1 MFFQGSSVVTA
12 ELWPKQMFLLAS
24 FSASMTLHFGISQC
38 ANGLTVKQ
46 NLVLVLYA
54 LLLLAQQLMKLISG
68 QMAFRNQVAVVLVLQ
83 VFLNLGLA
91 RNLSW
96 YRRKSWLNLRVVQK
110 SSRDLGQILFDLI
123 PPAYALQLIKN
134 ELSHSKI
141 LLHSGIFRVVA
152 LQLDLCGFTNL
163 SSSLRPASL
172 ANALHKLFSDFDDA
186 VLGRNLFKVDTIG
199 DAYIVVGWL
208 HRSSSQKADFGGS
221 ALSMRIKKEVAEDSE
236 APDDELDDVNQCA
249 DILSL
254 AGELL
259 EIMNRHRY
267 MSSIPWDARIGVS
280 LGNAVAGVLG
290 DRQKRFSVQ
299 GEAMQQIARLEPQ
312 GKPGKAHC
320 SANFFDLLSKRDVG
334 KRLLKDWVVE
344 KVVLE
349 NLQET
354 SSGQV
359 EAGSYLLSLPEK
371 NNGNVDNFGRREFPE
386 RKFGYK

>member
-1 MFFQGSSVVTA
+1 M
-12 ELWPKQMFLLAS
+12 
-24 FSASMTLHFGISQC
+24 SQC

-54 LLLLAQQLMKLISG
+54 LILLAQQLMKFISG
-68 QMAFRNQVAVVLVLQ
+68 QMGFSIMSLTLVIQVV
-83 VFLNLGLA
+83 LNLGLA

-110 SSRDLGQILFDLI
+110 SRRDLGQILFDLI
-123 PPAYALQLIKN
+123 PPIYALQLIKN
-134 ELSHSKI
+134 ELSYSKI
-141 LLHSGIFRVVA
+141 RLHSGIFRVVA

-172 ANALHKLFSDFDDA
+172 ANAVHRLFSDFDDA

-221 ALSMRIKKEVAEDSE
+221 VLRLPIMKEGAEDSD
-236 APDDELDDVNQCA
+236 APNDELDDVNQCA
-249 DILSL
+249 DMLSL

-259 EIMNRHRY
+259 EIINRHRHT
-267 MSSIPWDARIGVS
+267 SSIPWDARIGMS

-299 GEAMQQIARLEPQ
+299 GEAMQHIAQLEPQ
-312 GKPGKAHC
+312 SKPGKAHC
-320 SANFFDLLSKRDVG
+320 SDDFFNLLSKRDVG
-334 KRLLKDWVVE
+334 KRLLKHWVVE

-349 NLQET
+349 SSQET

-359 EAGSYLLSLPEK
+359 EAGSYLLSFK
-371 NNGNVDNFGRREFPE
+371 KIMATSTTFE
-386 RKFGYK
+386 R

>member
-1 MFFQGSSVVTA
+1 
-12 ELWPKQMFLLAS
+12 
-24 FSASMTLHFGISQC
+24 
-38 ANGLTVKQ
+38 
-46 NLVLVLYA
+46 
-54 LLLLAQQLMKLISG
+54 
-68 QMAFRNQVAVVLVLQ
+68 LVLQ
-83 VFLNLGLA
+83 VVLNLGLA

-110 SSRDLGQILFDLI
+110 STEELGNILFDLI
-123 PPAYALQLIKN
+123 PPVYALQLIKN
-134 ELSHSKI
+134 ELSHAKM

-152 LQLDLCGFTNL
+152 FQLDLCGFTNL

-172 ANALHKLFSDFDDA
+172 ANAVHGLFSDFDDA

-208 HRSSSQKADFGGS
+208 HRNSSQKAV
-221 ALSMRIKKEVAEDSE
+221 LSLPIMKEGAEDSE

-259 EIMNRHRY
+259 EIMNRHRHT
-267 MSSIPWDARIGVS
+267 SPIPWDARIGIS

-290 DRQKRFSVQ
+290 DRQKRFAVQ
-299 GEAMQQIARLEPQ
+299 GEAMHRIAQLEPQ
-312 GKPGKAHC
+312 GKPGKVHC
-320 SANFFDLLSKRDVG
+320 SADFFDLLSKKDVG
-334 KRLLKDWVVE
+334 KRLLKYWVVE

-359 EAGSYLLSLPEK
+359 EAGSYLLSSEK
-371 NNGNVDNFGRREFPE
+371 DNGNFDNFGR
-386 RKFGYK
+386 

>member
-1 MFFQGSSVVTA
+1 MTA
-12 ELWPKQMFLLAS
+12 ELWPKQIFLLAS

-46 NLVLVLYA
+46 NLVLVLCA
-54 LLLLAQQLMKLISG
+54 LILLTDQLMKLISG
-68 QMAFRNQVAVVLVLQ
+68 QMGFRIHVAVVLVLQ
-83 VFLNLGLA
+83 VVLNLGLS

-96 YRRKSWLNLRVVQK
+96 SRRKSWLNLRVVQK
-110 SSRDLGQILFDLI
+110 STKDLGQILFDLI
-123 PPAYALQLIKN
+123 PPVYALQLIKN
-134 ELSHSKI
+134 ELSDSKI
-141 LLHSGIFRVVA
+141 LTAMGCENFRVVA

-172 ANALHKLFSDFDDA
+172 ANAVHMLFSDFDDA

-208 HRSSSQKADFGGS
+208 HKNSSQKADFGGS
-221 ALSMRIKKEVAEDSE
+221 VLRLPSMKEGAEDSE
-236 APDDELDDVNQCA
+236 APDDELDDVKQCA

-259 EIMNRHRY
+259 EIINRHRHT
-267 MSSIPWDARIGVS
+267 SPSIPWDARIGIS
-280 LGNAVAGVLG
+280 IGNAVAGVLG

-299 GEAMQQIARLEPQ
+299 GEAMQQIAQLEPQ

-320 SANFFDLLSKRDVG
+320 SANFFNLLSKRDVG
-334 KRLLKDWVVE
+334 KFLLKYWVVE

-349 NLQET
+349 NSQET
-354 SSGQV
+354 IAGQV
-359 EAGSYLLSLPEK
+359 EAGSYLLSLEK
-371 NNGNVDNFGRREFPE
+371 NHGNFE
-386 RKFGYK
+386 R

>member
-1 MFFQGSSVVTA
+1 MTA

-54 LLLLAQQLMKLISG
+54 LLLLAQQLMKLMSG

-110 SSRDLGQILFDLI
+110 STKDLGQILFDLI
-123 PPAYALQLIKN
+123 PPVYALQLIKN
-134 ELSHSKI
+134 ELSDSKI
-141 LLHSGIFRVVA
+141 LLESGNFRVVA
-152 LQLDLCGFTNL
+152 LQLDLCGFTDL

-172 ANALHKLFSDFDDA
+172 ANAVHMLFSDFDDA

-208 HRSSSQKADFGGS
+208 HRNSSQKTDFGGS
-221 ALSMRIKKEVAEDSE
+221 VWSLSMMKEGAEDSE
-236 APDDELDDVNQCA
+236 APDDELDDVNHCA

-259 EIMNRHRY
+259 EIMNRHRHT
-267 MSSIPWDARIGVS
+267 SSIELGHPAWDARIGIS

-299 GEAMQQIARLEPQ
+299 GDAMQQIAQLEPQ
-312 GKPGKAHC
+312 GQPGKAHC
-320 SANFFDLLSKRDVG
+320 SADFFNLLSKRDVG
-334 KRLLKDWVVE
+334 KRLLKYWVVE
-344 KVVLE
+344 KVVLG
-349 NLQET
+349 NSRET

-359 EAGSYLLSLPEK
+359 EVGSYLLSLEK
-371 NNGNVDNFGRREFPE
+371 NDGNFDNFE
-386 RKFGYK
+386 R

>member
-12 ELWPKQMFLLAS
+12 ELWPKQTFILGT

-54 LLLLAQQLMKLISG
+54 LILLAQQLMKLISG
-68 QMAFRNQVAVVLVLQ
+68 QMGLNVNLTIVLVSQ
-83 VFLNLGLA
+83 VVVNLVVA

-96 YRRKSWLNLRVVQK
+96 YRRKSWLNLLVVQK
-110 SSRDLGQILFDLI
+110 SMKDLGQILFDLI
-123 PPAYALQLIKN
+123 PPVYALQLIKN
-134 ELSHSKI
+134 ELSDSKI
-141 LLHSGIFRVVA
+141 LLKSGNFRVVA

-163 SSSLRPASL
+163 SSSLCPASI
-172 ANALHKLFSDFDDA
+172 ANAVHRLFSEFDDA
-186 VLGRNLFKVDTIG
+186 VLGRNVFKVDTIG

-221 ALSMRIKKEVAEDSE
+221 DLSLPIMKEGAEDSE
-236 APDDELDDVNQCA
+236 APDDELDDVNQCG

-259 EIMNRHRY
+259 EIINRHRHT
-267 MSSIPWDARIGVS
+267 SSIPWDARIGIS

-299 GEAMQQIARLEPQ
+299 GEAMQQIAELEPQ
-312 GKPGKAHC
+312 GQPGKAHC
-320 SANFFDLLSKRDVG
+320 SADFFNLLCKRDVG
-334 KRLLKDWVVE
+334 KRLLKYWVVE
-344 KVVLE
+344 KVVWE
-349 NLQET
+349 NSQDT

-359 EAGSYLLSLPEK
+359 EAGSYMLSLEK
-371 NNGNVDNFGRREFPE
+371 NEGNFDNFGR
-386 RKFGYK
+386 

>member
-1 MFFQGSSVVTA
+1 
-12 ELWPKQMFLLAS
+12 
-24 FSASMTLHFGISQC
+24 
-38 ANGLTVKQ
+38 VKQ

-54 LLLLAQQLMKLISG
+54 LILLAQQLIKLIYG
-68 QMAFRNQVAVVLVLQ
+68 QMGFSIGVALTLVLQ
-83 VFLNLGLA
+83 VVLNLGLA

-110 SSRDLGQILFDLI
+110 STQDLGQILFDLI
-123 PPAYALQLIKN
+123 PPVYALQLIKN
-134 ELSHSKI
+134 ELSDSKI
-141 LLHSGIFRVVA
+141 LTAMGGCGNFRVVA

-172 ANALHKLFSDFDDA
+172 ANAIHMLFSDFDDA
-186 VLGRNLFKVDTIG
+186 VLGRYLFKVDTIG

-208 HRSSSQKADFGGS
+208 HRNSSQKADFGGS
-221 ALSMRIKKEVAEDSE
+221 VLSLPVMKEGAEDSE
-236 APDDELDDVNQCA
+236 APDGEMDDVNQCA

-259 EIMNRHRY
+259 EIINRHRHT
-267 MSSIPWDARIGVS
+267 SSIPWDARIGIS

-299 GEAMQQIARLEPQ
+299 GEAMQHIAQLEPQ

-320 SANFFDLLSKRDVG
+320 SANFFNLLSKRDVG
-334 KRLLKDWVVE
+334 KRLLKYWVVE
-344 KVVLE
+344 KVVLG
-349 NLQET
+349 NSQET

-359 EAGSYLLSLPEK
+359 EAGSYLLSSK
-371 NNGNVDNFGRREFPE
+371 KNGNFDNFE
-386 RKFGYK
+386 R

>member
-1 MFFQGSSVVTA
+1 
-12 ELWPKQMFLLAS
+12 
-24 FSASMTLHFGISQC
+24 
-38 ANGLTVKQ
+38 
-46 NLVLVLYA
+46 
-54 LLLLAQQLMKLISG
+54 MKFMSG
-68 QMAFRNQVAVVLVLQ
+68 QMGFSIHVAVVLALQ
-83 VFLNLGLA
+83 VVLNVGLA

-110 SSRDLGQILFDLI
+110 STQDLGRILFDLI
-123 PPAYALQLIKN
+123 PPGYALQLIKN
-134 ELSHSKI
+134 ELSDSKI
-141 LLHSGIFRVVA
+141 LFESGNFRVVA
-152 LQLDLCGFTNL
+152 LQLDFCGFTNL
-163 SSSLRPASL
+163 SSSLLPASL
-172 ANALHKLFSDFDDA
+172 ANAVHRLFSDFDDA

-221 ALSMRIKKEVAEDSE
+221 ALSMRIMKEVAEDSE

-259 EIMNRHRY
+259 EIMNRHRHT
-267 MSSIPWDARIGVS
+267 SSIPWDARIGIS

-299 GEAMQQIARLEPQ
+299 GEAMHHIAQLEPQ

-320 SANFFDLLSKRDVG
+320 SADFFNLLSKTDVG
-334 KRLLKDWVVE
+334 KRLLKHWLVE

-349 NLQET
+349 NSQET

-359 EAGSYLLSLPEK
+359 EAGSYLLSFK
-371 NNGNVDNFGRREFPE
+371 QNNRNCDNFE
-386 RKFGYK
+386 R

>member
-12 ELWPKQMFLLAS
+12 ELWPKKIFLLAT
-24 FSASMTLHFGISQC
+24 FSASMTLHFGMSQC

-46 NLVLVLYA
+46 NLVLVLYSLI
-54 LLLLAQQLMKLISG
+54 LLVPQLMKLIYG
-68 QMAFRNQVAVVLVLQ
+68 QMRFSNHLAVVLVLQ
-83 VFLNLGLA
+83 VVLNLGLA

-96 YRRKSWLNLRVVQK
+96 YRRKSWLNLRVVKKATQ
-110 SSRDLGQILFDLI
+110 DLGQILFDLI
-123 PPAYALQLIKN
+123 PPVYALQLIKN
-134 ELSHSKI
+134 ELSDSKI
-141 LLHSGIFRVVA
+141 LSTMESGNFRVVA

-172 ANALHKLFSDFDDA
+172 ANAVHRLFSDFDDA

-208 HRSSSQKADFGGS
+208 HRSSAQKEDFGGS
-221 ALSMRIKKEVAEDSE
+221 VLSLPVMTEGAEDSE
-236 APDDELDDVNQCA
+236 ARDYELDDVNHCA

-259 EIMNRHRY
+259 EIINRHRHT
-267 MSSIPWDARIGVS
+267 SSIPWDARIGIS

-299 GEAMQQIARLEPQ
+299 GEAIAHIAQLEPQ

-320 SANFFDLLSKRDVG
+320 SADFFNLLSKRDVG
-334 KRLLKDWVVE
+334 KCLLKYWVVE
-344 KVVLE
+344 NVFLE
-349 NLQET
+349 NSQET

-359 EAGSYLLSLPEK
+359 EAGSYLLSL
-371 NNGNVDNFGRREFPE
+371 
-386 RKFGYK
+386 RKK

>member
-12 ELWPKQMFLLAS
+12 ELWPKQTFSLGT
-24 FSASMTLHFGISQC
+24 FSASMTLHFGVSQC

-54 LLLLAQQLMKLISG
+54 LILLAQQLMKLISG
-68 QMAFRNQVAVVLVLQ
+68 QMGFNFYLTIVLVSQVA
-83 VFLNLGLA
+83 LNLGLA

-96 YRRKSWLNLRVVQK
+96 YRRKSWLNLLVVQK
-110 SSRDLGQILFDLI
+110 SMKDLGQILFDLI
-123 PPAYALQLIKN
+123 PPVYALQLIKN
-134 ELSHSKI
+134 ELSDSKI
-141 LLHSGIFRVVA
+141 LLKSGNFRVVA

-172 ANALHKLFSDFDDA
+172 ANAVHKLFSDFDDA
-186 VLGRNLFKVDTIG
+186 VLGRNVFKVDTIG

-208 HRSSSQKADFGGS
+208 HRSSSQKEDFGGS
-221 ALSMRIKKEVAEDSE
+221 DLSLPIMKEGVEDSE

-254 AGELL
+254 AAELL
-259 EIMNRHRY
+259 EIINRHRHT
-267 MSSIPWDARIGVS
+267 SSIPWDARIGVS

-299 GEAMQQIARLEPQ
+299 GEAMQHIAQLEPQ

-320 SANFFDLLSKRDVG
+320 SANFFNLLSKRDVG
-334 KRLLKDWVVE
+334 KRLLKYWVVE
-344 KVVLE
+344 KVVLG
-349 NLQET
+349 NSQET

-359 EAGSYLLSLPEK
+359 EAGSYLLSSK
-371 NNGNVDNFGRREFPE
+371 KNGNFDNFE
-386 RKFGYK
+386 R